1 MCRHRTAQSGARE
14 AADWRVDEKCRVIS
28 GCQPRPASETDM
40 HAKERQ
46 EPSQPRTPSSRA
58 SPSTMSRRNLSAYDN
73 KLVASTLS
81 SPPGPPGS
89 GPSAPGTAGGESI
102 STTTSPIAAVFP
114 ALHHVASS
122 GSFASTAGGGSHPS
136 LGLGLHSQSYGL
148 GIPVTRSLSSMTS
161 SSAGGGP
168 SGIQSRPSIS
178 TVIEANSHP
187 SHPTSP
193 WSVLTLHILPVFNGV
208 PLTDAIED
216 LK

>member
-1 MCRHRTAQSGARE
+1 MQCIHSLLSSLCPKKTSQIGLKQSTDTALR
-14 AADWRVDEKCRVIS
+14 
-28 GCQPRPASETDM
+28 
-40 HAKERQ
+40 
-46 EPSQPRTPSSRA
+46 SRLE
-58 SPSTMSRRNLSAYDN
+58 MSRRNLSAYDN

-81 SPPGPPGS
+81 LPSGS
-89 GPSAPGTAGGESI
+89 TGAGTTAPGTSGGESI

-122 GSFASTAGGGSHPS
+122 ASFASTANFGSPSAGSSHPS
-136 LGLGLHSQSYGL
+136 LGLGLHSATHGL
-148 GIPVTRSLSSMTS
+148 GLPVTRSLSSMTS
-161 SSAGGGP
+161 SSAGGSG

-178 TVIEANSHP
+178 TVIETNSHP